1 MARCVMDASALLAAI
16 FDERGAEEAVGAIR
30 GGAKI
35 SAVNVAEVAAFLRS
49 DGWSAGEIA
58 DVITELGVEVVPF
71 DTETALVAGAYLLK
85 TAPLRLSLGARA
97 CLATARSLDLPALTT
112 DPRWAEIKLRGVAV
126 ELAG

>member
-30 GGAKI
+30 EGALI

-71 DTETALVAGAYLLK
+71 DTETALVAGAYLPK

-97 CLATARSLDLPALTT
+97 CLATARSLDLPALTA